1 MLKVGLIVGST
12 RPNRFADTPVKWL
25 VEGAAAR
32 TDLRLE
38 VLGLRDSGLLFLDEP
53 APPAY
58 AGGVY
63 TQPEAET
70 WRKRIGEFDA
80 FIATVAEY
88 NHGPTAVLK
97 NAFDSAFLE
106 WQRKPIAFVGYG
118 GVGAARAI
126 ETLRGVVIELQM
138 APIRHE
144 VNIAME
150 PFLGILQSGRSLN
163 DYEYLVQSRDAMFDH
178 LVWWGEAL
186 NAARQRTSGAAAWE
200 VAQTETD
207 NGGTAFRA
215 LTEAG
220 NAMPCRDT
228 LTAAAAERRR
238 PRHGHRCADRL

>member
-1 MLKVGLIVGST
+1 MLNVGLIIGST
-12 RPNRFADTPVKWL
+12 RPNRFADTPAQWL
-25 VEGAAAR
+25 VEGASAR
-32 TDLRLE
+32 RDLRLT
-38 VLGLRDSGLLFLDEP
+38 VLDLRDHRLPFFNEP
-53 APPAY
+53 ASPVFT
-58 AGGVY
+58 GGAY
-63 TQPEAET
+63 TQPEAEA

-138 APIRHE
+138 TPIKQE

-150 PFLGILQSGRSLN
+150 PFLGLLQKARTLN
-163 DYEYLVQSRDAMFDH
+163 DYDYLVQSREAMFDH

-186 NAARQRTSGAAAWE
+186 KAARQRTATASGLAA
-200 VAQTETD
+200 
-207 NGGTAFRA
+207 
-215 LTEAG
+215 
-220 NAMPCRDT
+220 
-228 LTAAAAERRR
+228 
-238 PRHGHRCADRL
+238 

>member
-12 RPNRFADTPVKWL
+12 RPNRFADTPAQWL
-25 VEGAAAR
+25 VEGAQAR
-32 TDLRLE
+32 SDLRLT
-38 VLGLRDSGLLFLDEP
+38 VLDLRDYELPFFNEP

-58 AGGVY
+58 AGGIY
-63 TQPEAET
+63 TAPKAEA
-70 WRKRIGEFDA
+70 WRKQIGDLDA
-80 FIATVAEY
+80 FVATVAEY

-150 PFLGILQSGRSLN
+150 PYLGIVRDGRSLN
-163 DYEYLVQSRDAMFDH
+163 DYDYLVQSREAMFDH

-186 NAARQRTSGAAAWE
+186 KAARERTRAESSRAA
-200 VAQTETD
+200 
-207 NGGTAFRA
+207 
-215 LTEAG
+215 
-220 NAMPCRDT
+220 
-228 LTAAAAERRR
+228 
-238 PRHGHRCADRL
+238 

>member
-1 MLKVGLIVGST
+1 MLKVGMIVGST
-12 RPNRFADTPVKWL
+12 RPNRFADVPVKWL
-25 VEGAAAR
+25 MEGAAAR
-32 TDLRLE
+32 TDLQLD
-38 VLGLRDSGLLFLDEP
+38 VLDLRDYRLPFFNEP

-63 TQPEAET
+63 TQPEAEA

-97 NAFDSAFLE
+97 NAFDSAYLE

-138 APIRHE
+138 APIKHE
-144 VNIAME
+144 VNIGME
-150 PFLGILQSGRSLN
+150 PYLGIVRDGRALN
-163 DYEYLVQSRDAMFDH
+163 DYEYLVQSRGVMFDH

-186 NAARQRTSGAAAWE
+186 KAARLRTGAESDLAA
-200 VAQTETD
+200 
-207 NGGTAFRA
+207 
-215 LTEAG
+215 
-220 NAMPCRDT
+220 
-228 LTAAAAERRR
+228 
-238 PRHGHRCADRL
+238 